1 MVDLAIWD
9 APLAEFFVT
18 GLESGAV
25 EAPVR
30 IHRMSQREAVEA
42 LMHERVDIALVPTLI
57 ALTSPKVL
65 DVLPAAALS
74 TWKYPYAQILLR
86 HGLQDIRRVDYPED
100 ATQEAL
106 LARIV
111 LKEHYG
117 ATPEFVPQAAATHE
131 ELAETDDASL
141 VVGNRVPMLQ
151 SPMQQSEELALNLG
165 EEWFELAN
173 YPMVWGVFAMRKGTA
188 SPSYIELLKALRVAA
203 EAQRRVWVQSREMPP
218 ELHAFFAD
226 DLRVAFDDLAT
237 ASLTELRQYLYY
249 YGVTPDVPELPLYT
263 LDDPDADAPDDA
275 GTDDPLRPLL

>member
-9 APLAEFFVT
+9 APLAEFFVS
-18 GLESGAV
+18 GLESGSV

-30 IHRMSQREAVEA
+30 VHRMSQREAVDA
-42 LMHERVDIALVPTLI
+42 LMQERVDIALVPTLV
-57 ALTSPKVL
+57 ALTSPRAL

-86 HGLQDIRRVDYPED
+86 RGLQDIRRVDYPEE

-117 ATPEFVPQAAATHE
+117 ATPEFVPQAAVTNE
-131 ELAETDDASL
+131 ELAETDYASL
-141 VVGNRVPMLQ
+141 VVGNRVPMLR
-151 SPMQQSEELALNLG
+151 SEELALNLG
-165 EEWFELAN
+165 QEWFELAN

-188 SPSYIELLKALRVAA
+188 SPSFVELLKALRLTA

-218 ELHAFFAD
+218 DLHAFFAD

-237 ASLTELRQYLYY
+237 ASLTELRQYLFY

-263 LDDPDADAPDDA
+263 LEDDDADETDDTGA
-275 GTDDPLRPLL
+275 DDPLRPLL